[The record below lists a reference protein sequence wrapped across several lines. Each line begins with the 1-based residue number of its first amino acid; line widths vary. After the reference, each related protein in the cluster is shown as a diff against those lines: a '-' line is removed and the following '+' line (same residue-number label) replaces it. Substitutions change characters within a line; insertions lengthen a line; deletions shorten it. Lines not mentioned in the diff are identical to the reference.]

1 MLRWGRTTVA
11 LAAGAVAAALI
22 AGCGPAATGGTA
34 APKPNAPPAKPFT
47 VAITPATGTANAP
60 VSTELGLSGVF
71 GKVTAITLT
80 QAGGGAVGGNMRQDG
95 TSWVPDAP
103 LKYSTAYQANV
114 TGIGADGKSVTRTTS
129 FTTMGQPGN
138 TVGTGLYLQDGT
150 TVGVAMPVV
159 VEFDP
164 PVPDS
169 ARAAIQQRLF
179 VSTMP
184 FQPGVWHWDSG
195 RQVEY
200 RAPQYWKPGT
210 VISVRSALQGLPMGD
225 GSYGDTDRSATVT
238 VGQKV
243 VMNVDNATKQMSV
256 YVNDQLARQM
266 PVSLGKPSTPSSS
279 GTMVTMSHDYSTIF
293 DTTREGPGG
302 YRVQVNYAMRL
313 TWGGEFIHA
322 APWSVGD
329 QGHTN
334 VSHGCVNMSTDN
346 SAWLFGITHIGDPV
360 TVKGTEVQ
368 LSLGNGWT
376 GWNQSWGDF
385 VKGSAVPVPAQLAAG
400 TAPPAAAAA
409 PAHPAAS
416 PPR

>member
-11 LAAGAVAAALI
+11 LAAGAVGAALI
-22 AGCGPAATGGTA
+22 AGCGPAATGGTT
-34 APKPNAPPAKPFT
+34 APKPNAAPAKPFT
-47 VAITPATGTANAP
+47 VAITPASGTANVP
-60 VSTELGLSGVF
+60 VSAELGLSGVF
-71 GKVTAITLT
+71 GQVTAITLT
-80 QAGGGAVGGNMRQDG
+80 PAGGGPVTGNLRPDG

-103 LKYSTAYQANV
+103 LKYSTAYQASV
-114 TGIGADGKSVTRTTS
+114 TGRGADGKSATKSTS

-138 TVGTGLYLQDGT
+138 TVDTGLYLQNGT

-179 VSTMP
+179 VTTMP

-225 GSYGDTDRSATVT
+225 GSYGDTDRSSTVT
-238 VGQKV
+238 VGQNV
-243 VMNVDNATKQMSV
+243 SMSVDNTTKQMSV

-329 QGHTN
+329 QGVRN
-334 VSHGCVNMSTDN
+334 VSHGCLNMSTEN
-346 SAWLFGITHIGDPV
+346 SAWLFGITHVGDPV

-400 TAPPAAAAA
+400 TPPAPAPAAAA
-409 PAHPAAS
+409 HPPAS